1 METRGGAAEAPGR
14 LTRPGQGGKPRVAEE
29 SDTMP
34 DTTIQASAPAQHAAG
49 TAQHGLAPALAERLR
64 AVLGDKGMIT
74 DPAEM
79 VGYVTEWRGLWT
91 GRSPAILRPASTA
104 ECAEVVRLCAGAGVR
119 MVPQAG
125 NTSMVGASVPH
136 ETGDEVVI
144 SVSRMNRILE
154 VDPADMTM
162 TVEAGAVL
170 AAVQKAAAEA
180 DCLFPLSLGAE
191 GTAQIGGNLGTNA
204 GGNTTLRYG
213 NARDM
218 VLGLEVVLP
227 DGQVLDMLRRLRKD
241 NTGYCLRHLF
251 IGAEGTLGII
261 TKAVLK
267 LWPRPRDTQVAFAAV
282 ESVEAALALLN
293 RFQRHDGASL
303 TAFEY
308 MMRFGLDL
316 VFRHVP
322 GSADPLAA
330 PLAGDRHAH
339 YCLIELSSPRP
350 DAALRQGIEAVLEAA
365 MEAGLVR
372 DAVIAESDAQRAAL
386 WKLREEHSEAQKREG
401 ASIKNDVS
409 VPVSRVPALIAEAS
423 AACRVLIPGVRV
435 CAFGHVG
442 DGNIHF
448 NLSVPEG
455 GDGAA
460 FLARWDEVAAAV
472 NGVVRSLGGSFS
484 AEHGV
489 GRLKVGTLAAW
500 REGPELDLMRA
511 IKRTIDPGNL
521 MNPGKVVTPI
531 P

>member
-1 METRGGAAEAPGR
+1 
-14 LTRPGQGGKPRVAEE
+14 
-29 SDTMP
+29 MP
-34 DTTIQASAPAQHAAG
+34 DTTPPAASSIARG
-49 TAQHGLAPALAERLR
+49 GFTPALAERLH
-64 AVLGDKGMIT
+64 ALLGDKGMLT
-74 DPAEM
+74 DPGDMA
-79 VGYVTEWRGLWT
+79 GYLREWRGLWT
-91 GRSPAILRPASTA
+91 GRSPAILRPATTE
-104 ECAEVVRLCAGAGVR
+104 ECAEAVRLCAEAGVA

-136 ETGDEVVI
+136 EAGEEVVI

-154 VDPADMTM
+154 LDPVDMTM

-170 AAVQKAAAEA
+170 ATVQQAALEA
-180 DCLFPLSLGAE
+180 DCFFPLSLGAE
-191 GTAQIGGNLGTNA
+191 GTAQIGGNISTNA

-213 NARDM
+213 NARDL

-227 DGQVLDMLRRLRKD
+227 DGRVLDMLRRLRKD

-267 LWPRPRDTQVAFAAV
+267 LFPRPRETELAFVAV

-303 TAFEY
+303 SAFEY

-316 VFRHVP
+316 VFRHIP
-322 GSADPLAA
+322 GAVDPLSA
-330 PLAGDRHAH
+330 RHEH
-339 YCLIELSSPRP
+339 YCLVELSSPRP
-350 DAALRQGIEAVLEAA
+350 QAQLRASMEAVLEAA
-365 MEAGLVR
+365 LEEGLVR

-386 WKLREEHSEAQKREG
+386 WRLREEHSEAQKREG

-409 VPVSRVPALIAEAS
+409 VPVSRVPALLAEAS
-423 AACRVLIPGVRV
+423 AACRAIVPGIRV

-448 NLSVPEG
+448 NLAVPEG
-455 GDGAA
+455 ADDAA
-460 FLARWDEVAAAV
+460 FLRRWDDVAAAV
-472 NGVVRSLGGSFS
+472 NGVVRRLGGSFS

-489 GRLKVGTLAAW
+489 GRLKTKTLAAW
-500 REGPELDLMRA
+500 REGPELDVMRA
-511 IKRTIDPGNL
+511 IKRSVDPANL
-521 MNPGKVVTPI
+521 MNPGKVVPLA
-531 P
+531 

>member
-1 METRGGAAEAPGR
+1 
-14 LTRPGQGGKPRVAEE
+14 
-29 SDTMP
+29 MP
-34 DTTIQASAPAQHAAG
+34 DTTPPPAAR
-49 TAQHGLAPALAERLR
+49 HGFTPALAERLR
-64 AVLGDKGMIT
+64 ALLGERGMIT

-91 GRSPAILRPASTA
+91 GRSPAILRPATTA
-104 ECAEVVRLCAGAGVR
+104 ECAEAVRLCAAAGVR

-136 ETGDEVVI
+136 EAGDEVVI

-154 VDPADMTM
+154 VDPVDMTM

-170 AAVQKAAAEA
+170 AAVQKAAEEA
-180 DCLFPLSLGAE
+180 GCLFPLSLGAE

-204 GGNTTLRYG
+204 GGNATLRYG
-213 NARDM
+213 NARDL

-261 TKAVLK
+261 TRAVLK
-267 LWPRPRDTQVAFAAV
+267 LFPRPRDTQLAFVAV
-282 ESVEAALALLN
+282 PSVEAALALLN

-303 TAFEY
+303 SAFEY
-308 MMRFGLDL
+308 MGRFGLDL
-316 VFRHVP
+316 VFRHIP
-322 GSADPLAA
+322 GAADPLGQ
-330 PLAGDRHAH
+330 PHGH
-339 YCLIELSSPRP
+339 YCLVELSSPRP
-350 DAALRQGIEAVLEAA
+350 DAGLRQGMEAVLEAA
-365 MEAGLVR
+365 LADGVVL
-372 DAVIAESDAQRAAL
+372 DAAIAESEAQRAAL
-386 WKLREEHSEAQKREG
+386 WRLREEHSEAQKREG

-423 AACRVLIPGVRV
+423 SACRALIPGLRV

-448 NLSVPEG
+448 NLSAPEG
-455 GDGAA
+455 ADGAA

-472 NGVVRSLGGSFS
+472 NAVVRRLGGSFA

-489 GRLKVGTLAAW
+489 GRLKTGTLAAW
-500 REGPELDLMRA
+500 RAGPELELMRA

-521 MNPGKVVTPI
+521 MNPGKVVP
-531 P
+531 PG

>member
-1 METRGGAAEAPGR
+1 
-14 LTRPGQGGKPRVAEE
+14 
-29 SDTMP
+29 MP
-34 DTTIQASAPAQHAAG
+34 DTSLPATGPASFAREG
-49 TAQHGLAPALAERLR
+49 YTPALEARLR
-64 AVLGDKGMIT
+64 EVLGDRGLIT
-74 DPAEM
+74 DAADM
-79 VGYVTEWRGLWT
+79 AGYLKEWRGLWT
-91 GRSPAILRPASTA
+91 GRSPAILRPASTE
-104 ECAEVVRLCAGAGVR
+104 ECAAVVRLCAQAGVR

-125 NTSMVGASVPH
+125 NTSMVGGSVPH
-136 ETGDEVVI
+136 EAGDEVVI

-154 VDPADMTM
+154 IDPVDMTM

-170 AAVQKAAAEA
+170 ATVQQAALEA
-180 DCLFPLSLGAE
+180 DCFFPLSLGAE
-191 GTAQIGGNLGTNA
+191 GTAQIGGNLSTNA
-204 GGNTTLRYG
+204 GGNNTLRYG
-213 NARDM
+213 NARDL

-227 DGQVLDMLRRLRKD
+227 DGQVLDMMRRLRKD

-267 LWPRPRDTQVAFAAV
+267 LYPRPRDTQIAFAAV
-282 ESVEAALALLN
+282 GSVDAALALLN

-303 TAFEY
+303 SAFEY

-316 VFRHVP
+316 VFRHIP
-322 GSADPLAA
+322 GTTDPLSE
-330 PLAGDRHAH
+330 RHEH

-350 DAALRQGIEAVLEAA
+350 DASLREGMEAVLGAA
-365 MEAGLVR
+365 MEEGLVR

-386 WKLREEHSEAQKREG
+386 WRLREEHSEAQRREG

-409 VPVSRVPALIAEAS
+409 VPVSRVPALLAEAS
-423 AACRVLIPGVRV
+423 TACRAIVPGIRV

-448 NLSVPEG
+448 NLAVPEG
-455 GDGAA
+455 GDDAA

-489 GRLKVGTLAAW
+489 GRLKTKTLAAW
-500 REGPELDLMRA
+500 REGPELELMRA
-511 IKRTIDPGNL
+511 IKCTIDPGNL
-521 MNPGKVVTPI
+521 MNPGKVVPL

>member
-1 METRGGAAEAPGR
+1 
-14 LTRPGQGGKPRVAEE
+14 
-29 SDTMP
+29 MP
-34 DTTIQASAPAQHAAG
+34 DTSLPAPSSTAPVREGYTQALEA
-49 TAQHGLAPALAERLR
+49 RLR
-64 AVLGDKGMIT
+64 AVLGEKGLVT
-74 DPAEM
+74 DPADM
-79 VGYVTEWRGLWT
+79 AGYLKEWRGLWT
-91 GRSPAILRPASTA
+91 GRAPAILRPASTE
-104 ECAEVVRLCAGAGVR
+104 ECAEAVRLCAEAGVR

-125 NTSMVGASVPH
+125 NTSMVGGSVPH
-136 ETGDEVVI
+136 EAGDEVVI

-170 AAVQKAAAEA
+170 ATVQQAALAA
-180 DCLFPLSLGAE
+180 DCFFPLSLGAE

-213 NARDM
+213 NARDL

-261 TKAVLK
+261 TRAVLK
-267 LWPRPRDTQVAFAAV
+267 LYPRPRDTQIAFAAV
-282 ESVEAALALLN
+282 ESVDAALALLN

-303 TAFEY
+303 SAFEY

-316 VFRHVP
+316 VFRHIP
-322 GSADPLAA
+322 GTADPLAA
-330 PLAGDRHAH
+330 RHEH

-350 DAALRQGIEAVLEAA
+350 DASLRAA
-365 MEAGLVR
+365 METVLAAAMEDGLVR

-386 WKLREEHSEAQKREG
+386 WRLREEHSEAQKREG

-409 VPVSRVPALIAEAS
+409 VPVSRVPALLAEAS
-423 AACRVLIPGVRV
+423 AACRALVPGIRV

-448 NLSVPEG
+448 NLAVPEG
-455 GDGAA
+455 GDDAA
-460 FLARWDEVAAAV
+460 FLARWDDVAAAV
-472 NGVVRSLGGSFS
+472 NAVVRSLGGSFS

-489 GRLKVGTLAAW
+489 GRLKTKTLAAW
-500 REGPELDLMRA
+500 REGPELELMRT
-511 IKRTIDPGNL
+511 IKRAVDPANL
-521 MNPGKVVTPI
+521 MNPGKVVPL

>member
-1 METRGGAAEAPGR
+1 
-14 LTRPGQGGKPRVAEE
+14 
-29 SDTMP
+29 MP
-34 DTTIQASAPAQHAAG
+34 DTTIQASA
-49 TAQHGLAPALAERLR
+49 TAQRGWTPALAERLR
-64 AVLGDKGMIT
+64 AVLGEKGMIT
-74 DPAEM
+74 DPADM
-79 VGYVTEWRGLWT
+79 AGYVTEWRGLWT
-91 GRSPAILRPASTA
+91 GRAPAILRPATTA
-104 ECAEVVRLCAGAGVR
+104 ECAEAVRLCAEAGLR

-136 ETGDEVVI
+136 EAGDEVVI

-267 LWPRPRDTQVAFAAV
+267 LWPRPRDTQIAFVAVAGV
-282 ESVEAALALLN
+282 DAALALLN

-316 VFRHVP
+316 VYRHIP
-322 GSADPLAA
+322 GSADPLA
-330 PLAGDRHAH
+330 DRHDH

-350 DAALRQGIEAVLEAA
+350 DASLRQGIEAVLEAA
-365 MEAGLVR
+365 MADGLVR

-386 WKLREEHSEAQKREG
+386 WRLREEHSEAQKCEG

-423 AACRVLIPGVRV
+423 AACEAMIPGIRV

-455 GDGAA
+455 AEGAA
-460 FLARWDEVAAAV
+460 FLKRWDDVAAAV
-472 NGVVRSLGGSFS
+472 NAVVRRLGGSFS

-489 GRLKVGTLAAW
+489 GRLKAKTLAAW

-521 MNPGKVVTPI
+521 MNPGKVVTQP
-531 P
+531 